1 LLCNDPLLRYP
12 DFTKPFILTT
22 DASNFAIGAVLS
34 QGTMGSDRPIA
45 FASRTL
51 NEAEVNY
58 STVER
63 EMLAIVWGIQ
73 HFRPYLFG
81 HKFTIVT
88 DHRPLTWL
96 MGFKEPNFKLVR
108 WKLQLLEYDYEV
120 TYKKGSQNVVAD
132 ALSRI
137 ELQVHNSELESTQAT
152 CAGQTSELELS
163 SIHVAEKP
171 LNDFNIQL
179 LFEVGLTPG
188 RTVVTPFRNKIRR
201 TITEKEFTK
210 EEIAKILKEVLKPY
224 KICAIY
230 TSDEVYKEVEEAF
243 QSYFSKSKLYKAV
256 RCLTFMREI
265 TDISEQREEIERYHT
280 SGNHRGIDETF
291 WKMRRDIY
299 FPFMK
304 NRVTQVIIACET
316 CQTLKYDRQP
326 QRWIFNGLG
335 SMIKIVSGN
344 MNAYDEE
351 KIGNGIKELRNETR
365 FKFILAET
373 ELNRIIQFVES
384 QGLKIGSNEQVYELN
399 IC

>member
-1 LLCNDPLLRYP
+1 LRYP

-137 ELQVHNSELESTQAT
+137 ELQVHNSELESTQANS
-152 CAGQTSELELS
+152 GQTSELELS
-163 SIHVAEKP
+163 SRKA
-171 LNDFNIQL
+171 
-179 LFEVGLTPG
+179 
-188 RTVVTPFRNKIRR
+188 
-201 TITEKEFTK
+201 TE
-210 EEIAKILKEVLKPY
+210 
-224 KICAIY
+224 
-230 TSDEVYKEVEEAF
+230 
-243 QSYFSKSKLYKAV
+243 
-256 RCLTFMREI
+256 
-265 TDISEQREEIERYHT
+265 
-280 SGNHRGIDETF
+280 
-291 WKMRRDIY
+291 
-299 FPFMK
+299 
-304 NRVTQVIIACET
+304 
-316 CQTLKYDRQP
+316 
-326 QRWIFNGLG
+326 
-335 SMIKIVSGN
+335 
-344 MNAYDEE
+344 
-351 KIGNGIKELRNETR
+351 
-365 FKFILAET
+365 
-373 ELNRIIQFVES
+373 
-384 QGLKIGSNEQVYELN
+384 
-399 IC
+399 